1 MSGKEKTKVALIQS
15 DKAKAEQINEAEINA
30 MVKEAIK
37 LSGGFDFI
45 KDGEFVVIKPNLI
58 STRTLLKTMNTMTM
72 MMTKP
77 YADKTQVPAEANGL
91 TADWRVAKA
100 VVEMVREVNPS
111 GKVYVME
118 CSGEGVVQE
127 TYKRLGYT
135 HENIPGVDKFVGLDE
150 AGSQY
155 RDVDSKDFVA
165 VDLGNKQKYDKLPEY
180 LNNKYYFDKTYFAAD
195 KIISIACL
203 KNHINTAFTGGIKN
217 VGIGAMPGKVY
228 GNNKNTINRAMT
240 IDHSWDPLARFI
252 HDYYLC
258 KPVDF
263 VVTDGI
269 QGLAY
274 GPQGQGAPS
283 YDAAKM
289 NMRMVM
295 ASKDPVAIDTVHA
308 TVVGVDPMKV
318 NYLQYVAESVGGE
331 NIMSNID
338 VVGNRKVD
346 QVKKSFPMKQGL
358 LRRMYPEA
366 NKALA

>member
-1 MSGKEKTKVALIQS
+1 MSVKEKSKVALIQS
-15 DKAKAEQINEAEINA
+15 DKARAEQINEAEINA

-37 LSGGFDFI
+37 LSGGFGFI
-45 KDGEFVVIKPNLI
+45 KDGESVVVKPNLI
-58 STRTLLKTMNTMTM
+58 STRALVRTLSTLTMTM
-72 MMTKP
+72 TNP
-77 YADKTQVPAEANGL
+77 YAEKTQVPVEANGL

-100 VVEMVREVNPS
+100 VVELIREVNPS

-118 CSGEGVVQE
+118 CSGEGNVKE
-127 TYKRLGYT
+127 TFKRLGYT
-135 HENIPGVDKFVGLDE
+135 HENLPGVDEFIGMDE
-150 AGSQY
+150 TGSHY
-155 RDVDSKDFVA
+155 RDVDSKDLVS
-165 VDLGNKQKYDKLPEY
+165 VDLGDKQKYDKLPKF
-180 LNNKYYFDKTYFAAD
+180 LNNKYYFDKTYYSAD

-203 KNHINTAFTGGIKN
+203 KNHAMAAFTGGIKN
-217 VGIGAMPGKVY
+217 VGIGVMPGKVY
-228 GNNKNTINRAMT
+228 GNSKNSINRGMT

-283 YDAAKM
+283 YDEAKM
-289 NMRMVM
+289 NMRMIM
-295 ASKDPVAIDTVHA
+295 ASSDPVAIDTVHA

-331 NIMSNID
+331 NNMSKID
-338 VVGNRKVD
+338 IVGNRSVG
-346 QVKKSFPMKQGL
+346 QVKKTFPMKQGL
-358 LRRMYPEA
+358 LKMIFPEP
-366 NKALA
+366 NKVLA